1 MSRQKRVADNLF
13 LAASPIPLSR
23 PVDLVADEDVAD
35 EDVGELVPDPQVCR
49 EFQITSMTLWRWD
62 HDPELEFPP
71 PIGIRKRK
79 FRRRS
84 ALEIF
89 KRQLVR
95 NAIARR
101 TAA

>member
-1 MSRQKRVADNLF
+1 MSRKKGAVDDLL
-13 LAASPIPLSR
+13 LAASPIPLSHQ
-23 PVDLVADEDVAD
+23 VDLVAD

-49 EFQITSMTLWRWD
+49 EFQITAMTLWRWD

-71 PIGIRKRK
+71 PIRIRKRK

-101 TAA
+101 KVGA

>member
-1 MSRQKRVADNLF
+1 MSTQKRVVGDL
-13 LAASPIPLSR
+13 LRSASPISHSR
-23 PVDLVADEDVAD
+23 EVDLAAD

-62 HDPELEFPP
+62 HDPNLEFPP
-71 PIGIRKRK
+71 PIRIRKRK

-101 TAA
+101 KVGA

>member
-1 MSRQKRVADNLF
+1 MSRQRNAIDKLLPNKEA
-13 LAASPIPLSR
+13 
-23 PVDLVADEDVAD
+23 LVPDE
-35 EDVGELVPDPQVCR
+35 EVGELVPDTQVCR

-71 PIGIRKRK
+71 PIRIRKRK

-101 TAA
+101 KVA